1 MATKKSR
8 STKDRSTKDRSAKE
22 QQALA
27 RVRKLEA
34 KLEPQDRARRWK
46 KEAKRNR
53 AEVATLTTRAAKLDR
68 KLTKARD
75 AASRPAPAPGKPVPP
90 TASPAAAATGSGRS
104 SVAPDDSWTVPQLRA
119 EARARGLTGLS
130 NKPKAELLAALR

>member
-1 MATKKSR
+1 MAAKKG
-8 STKDRSTKDRSAKE
+8 RSTKDRSAKE

-34 KLEPQDRARRWK
+34 KLERSQDRARRWK

-53 AEVATLTTRAAKLDR
+53 AEMATLTTRAAKLDR

-90 TASPAAAATGSGRS
+90 TASPAATATGSGRS
-104 SVAPDDSWTVPQLRA
+104 SVAPDDSWTVAQLRA

-130 NKPKAELLAALR
+130 NKPKAELLSALR

>member
-1 MATKKSR
+1 MAAKKS
-8 STKDRSTKDRSAKE
+8 RSTKDRSAKE

-34 KLEPQDRARRWK
+34 KLERSEDRARRWK

-53 AEVATLTTRAAKLDR
+53 AELATLTTRAAKLDR

-75 AASRPAPAPGKPVPP
+75 AASRPAPAPAPEKPVPP

-104 SVAPDDSWTVPQLRA
+104 SVAPDDSWTVAQLRA
-119 EARARGLTGLS
+119 EARARGFTGLS